1 LWRLIDLREAD
12 AYTQMAMDEAI
23 LRARSE
29 GRAPNT
35 IRLYRW
41 RPSAVSIGYFQSLE
55 EEVDLEA
62 CQRMGV
68 DVVRRLTGGG
78 AVYHD
83 HEGEITYSLIAPE
96 TDPKV
101 PRDIP
106 ESYRVICGCLVRALG
121 HLGLKAE
128 FRPINDILV
137 GGRKVSGNAQTRR
150 LGVVLQHGTVLIE
163 CDVRKMF
170 TVLKVSEE
178 KIRDKLIRTAEE
190 RVTSIRRELGRQVSF
205 GEVREALI
213 KGFEEGLDI
222 RLEPGEPSD
231 YEMELVEVLRE
242 RYRSG
247 EWLRRR

>member
-83 HEGEITYSLIAPE
+83 HDGEITYSLIAPE

>member
-12 AYTQMAMDEAI
+12 AYTQMAMDEAV

-41 RPSAVSIGYFQSLE
+41 RPSAVSIGYFQSPE

-62 CQRMGV
+62 CQRLGV

-128 FRPINDILV
+128 FRPINDILI
-137 GGRKVSGNAQTRR
+137 GDRKVSGNAQTRR
-150 LGVVLQHGTVLIE
+150 LGVVLQHGTILIE

-178 KIRDKLIRTAEE
+178 KIRDKLIRTIEE

-242 RYRSG
+242 RYRSRD
-247 EWLRRR
+247 WLRRR

>member
-213 KGFEEGLDI
+213 KGFEEGLEI

-231 YEMELVEVLRE
+231 YEMELVGVLRE

>member
-1 LWRLIDLREAD
+1 MWRLIDLREAD

-96 TDPKV
+96 TDFKV

-190 RVTSIRRELGRQVSF
+190 RVTSVRRELGRQVSF

>member
-1 LWRLIDLREAD
+1 MWRLIDLREAD

-213 KGFEEGLDI
+213 KGFEEGLEI

-231 YEMELVEVLRE
+231 YEMELVGVLRE